1 MADAVRA
8 QPAFLKWFK
17 TKRGAT
23 MMEQVWTENPIFRQ
37 ILGIC
42 SALAVTNLM
51 TNTLIMCGAL
61 IFVNVCATM
70 IISALREFTPR
81 RTRMITQVLIIATF
95 VIIVD
100 LVIKAFAYEAS
111 KQMGAYV
118 GLIITNCIIM
128 GRAEAFA
135 SKNSVGLTFWDALGS
150 GLGYSVVL
158 IGVALIR
165 EPLGFGTL
173 LGYRIFPE
181 TPIFQWQLMVL
192 PPGAFICLG
201 LLVWIGRSLIPEKEE
216 AAAP

>member
-1 MADAVRA
+1 MAAKSGMTR
-8 QPAFLKWFK
+8 WFEGK
-17 TKRGAT
+17 SGAA
-23 MMEQVWTENPIFRQ
+23 MLEQVWVENPIFRQ

-51 TNTLIMCGAL
+51 KNTLIMCAAL
-61 IFVNVCATM
+61 IFVNIFANM
-70 IISALREFTPR
+70 IISALREYTPR
-81 RTRMITQVLIIATF
+81 RTRMITQVLVIATF

-135 SKNSVGLTFWDALGS
+135 SKNTVSLTFWDALGS
-150 GLGYSVVL
+150 GIGYSIVL
-158 IGVALIR
+158 IAVALMR

-173 LGYRIFPE
+173 MGYRIMPAGFVE
-181 TPIFQWQLMVL
+181 WQLMVL
-192 PPGAFICLG
+192 PPGAFIGLG
-201 LLVWIGRSLIPEKEE
+201 IFIWISRAISPEKVEE
-216 AAAP
+216 AAK

>member
-1 MADAVRA
+1 MADKVATK
-8 QPAFLKWFK
+8 PALLRWFG
-17 TKRGAT
+17 TKQGAT
-23 MMEQVWTENPIFRQ
+23 LLEQVWAENPIFRQ

-51 TNTLIMCGAL
+51 ANTLIMCAGLVFA
-61 IFVNVCATM
+61 NVGSNM
-70 IISALREFTPR
+70 IISALREYTPR

-95 VIIVD
+95 VIIID
-100 LVIKAFAYEAS
+100 FVIKAFAYEAS
-111 KQMGAYV
+111 KQMGAYI

-135 SKNSVGLTFWDALGS
+135 SKNTVGMTFLDALGS

-158 IGVALIR
+158 IAVALIR

-173 LGYRIFPE
+173 FGFQVLPE
-181 TPIFQWQLMVL
+181 SFVKWQLMVL

-201 LLVWIGRSLIPEKEE
+201 LLVWFGRAVAPEKVQ
-216 AAAP
+216 

>member
-1 MADAVRA
+1 MADAVA
-8 QPAFLKWFK
+8 AKPAFLKWFK
-17 TKRGAT
+17 TKRGAALI
-23 MMEQVWTENPIFRQ
+23 EQIWAENPIFRQ

-51 TNTLIMCGAL
+51 TNTLIMCAGLVFANVGAN
-61 IFVNVCATM
+61 I

-95 VIIVD
+95 VIIID
-100 LVIKAFAYEAS
+100 FVIKAFAYEAS
-111 KQMGAYV
+111 KQMGAYI

-135 SKNSVGLTFWDALGS
+135 SKNTVGMTFWDALGS

-158 IGVALIR
+158 IAVALIR

-173 LGYRIFPE
+173 LGFRILPE

-216 AAAP
+216 AK

>member
-1 MADAVRA
+1 MAAKSGITR
-8 QPAFLKWFK
+8 WFEGK
-17 TKRGAT
+17 SGAA
-23 MMEQVWTENPIFRQ
+23 MLEQVWVENPIFRQ

-51 TNTLIMCGAL
+51 KNTLIMCAAL
-61 IFVNVCATM
+61 IFVNICANM
-70 IISALREFTPR
+70 IISALREYTPR
-81 RTRMITQVLIIATF
+81 RTRMITQVLVIATF

-135 SKNSVGLTFWDALGS
+135 SKNTVTLTFWDALGS
-150 GLGYSVVL
+150 GLGYSIVL
-158 IGVALIR
+158 IAVALMR

-173 LGYRIFPE
+173 MGYRIMPAGFVE
-181 TPIFQWQLMVL
+181 WQLMVL
-192 PPGAFICLG
+192 PPGAFIGLG
-201 LLVWIGRSLIPEKEE
+201 IFIWISRAISPGNVEE
-216 AAAP
+216 AAK

>member
-1 MADAVRA
+1 MADKAAAKPAV
-8 QPAFLKWFK
+8 LKWFGGK
-17 TKRGAT
+17 SASA
-23 MMEQVWTENPIFRQ
+23 MLEQVWTENPIFRQ

-51 TNTLIMCGAL
+51 RNTLIMCAGLVFA
-61 IFVNVCATM
+61 NVGSNM
-70 IISALREFTPR
+70 IISALREYTPR

-95 VIIVD
+95 VIIID
-100 LVIKAFAYEAS
+100 FVIKAFAYEAS
-111 KQMGAYV
+111 KQMGAYI

-135 SKNSVGLTFWDALGS
+135 SKNTVGMTFWDALGS

-173 LGYRIFPE
+173 FGFQVLPE
-181 TPIFQWQLMVL
+181 SFVKWQIMVL

-201 LLVWIGRSLIPEKEE
+201 LLVWFGRAIAPEKVQ
-216 AAAP
+216 

>member
-1 MADAVRA
+1 MADKAA
-8 QPAFLKWFK
+8 TKPAMLRWFEGK
-17 TKRGAT
+17 SGAA
-23 MMEQVWTENPIFRQ
+23 MLEQVWAENPIFRQ

-51 TNTLIMCGAL
+51 KNTLIMCGAL
-61 IFVNVCATM
+61 IFVNVCANM
-70 IISALREFTPR
+70 IISALRDLTPR

-100 LVIKAFAYEAS
+100 LIIKAFAYEAS

-135 SKNSVGLTFWDALGS
+135 SKNPIKLTFWDALGS
-150 GLGYSVVL
+150 GLGYSIVL
-158 IGVALIR
+158 IAVALMR

-173 LGYRIFPE
+173 LGYRVMPAGFVE
-181 TPIFQWQLMVL
+181 WQLMVL
-192 PPGAFICLG
+192 PPGAFIGLG
-201 LLVWIGRSLIPEKEE
+201 IFIWISRAISPEKVEQ
-216 AAAP
+216 AV

>member
-1 MADAVRA
+1 MADRVVAK
-8 QPAFLKWFK
+8 PALLKWFK
-17 TKRGAT
+17 GKSGAA
-23 MMEQVWTENPIFRQ
+23 MLEQVWAENPIFRQ

-51 TNTLIMCGAL
+51 KNTLIMCGAL
-61 IFVNVCATM
+61 IFVNVCANM

-100 LVIKAFAYEAS
+100 LFIKAFAYEAS

-135 SKNSVGLTFWDALGS
+135 SRNSVGLTFWDALGS

-158 IGVALIR
+158 IAVALMR

-173 LGYRIFPE
+173 LGYRILPE
-181 TPIFQWQLMVL
+181 GFVPWQLMVL
-192 PPGAFICLG
+192 PPGAFIGLG
-201 LLVWIGRSLIPEKEE
+201 IFIWIGRAVAPEKVDD
-216 AAAP
+216 APK

>member
-1 MADAVRA
+1 MADQVATT
-8 QPAFLKWFK
+8 PAFLKWFK
-17 TKRGAT
+17 TKKGAA
-23 MMEQVWTENPIFRQ
+23 MIEQVWAENPIFRQ

-42 SALAVTNLM
+42 SALAVTNLLR
-51 TNTLIMCGAL
+51 NTLIMCVAL
-61 IFVNVCATM
+61 IFVNVCANM
-70 IISALREFTPR
+70 IISAIREFTPR

-100 LVIKAFAYEAS
+100 LMIKAFAYEAS

-135 SKNSVGLTFWDALGS
+135 SKNTVSMTFWDALGS
-150 GLGYSVVL
+150 SVVL
-158 IGVALIR
+158 IAVALIR

-173 LGYRIFPE
+173 FGYRILPE

>member
-1 MADAVRA
+1 MADKVVAK
-8 QPAFLKWFK
+8 PAFLKWFQGK
-17 TKRGAT
+17 SGAA
-23 MMEQVWTENPIFRQ
+23 MLEQVWAENPIFRQ

-51 TNTLIMCGAL
+51 KNTLIMCAAL
-61 IFVNVCATM
+61 IFVNVCSNM
-70 IISALREFTPR
+70 IISAIREFTPR

-100 LVIKAFAYEAS
+100 LIIKAFAYEAS

-135 SKNSVGLTFWDALGS
+135 SRNTVGLTFWDALGS

-158 IGVALIR
+158 IAVALMR

-173 LGYRIFPE
+173 LGYRIMPAGFVE
-181 TPIFQWQLMVL
+181 WQLMVL
-192 PPGAFICLG
+192 PPGAFIALG
-201 LLVWIGRSLIPEKEE
+201 IFIWIGRAIAPEKVEQ
-216 AAAP
+216 APK

>member
-1 MADAVRA
+1 MADRVVAR
-8 QPAFLKWFK
+8 PAFLRWFG
-17 TKRGAT
+17 TKQGEA
-23 MMEQVWTENPIFRQ
+23 MVDQVWASNPIFRQ

-51 TNTLIMCGAL
+51 RNTLIMCFAL
-61 IFVNVCATM
+61 IFVNVGANM
-70 IISALREFTPR
+70 IISAIRDFTPR

-135 SKNSVGLTFWDALGS
+135 SKNSVGMTFWDALGS
-150 GLGYSVVL
+150 GIGYSIVL

-173 LGYRIFPE
+173 FGYQVLPASFPK
-181 TPIFQWQLMVL
+181 WQIMVL

-201 LLVWIGRSLIPEKEE
+201 LLVWLGRALAPEKVEE
-216 AAAP
+216 A

>member
-1 MADAVRA
+1 MADQVIKRSAL
-8 QPAFLKWFK
+8 LKWFK
-17 TKRGAT
+17 GKNAT
-23 MMEQVWTENPIFRQ
+23 TMLEQVWAENPIFRQ

-51 TNTLIMCGAL
+51 KNTLIMCGAL
-61 IFVNVCATM
+61 IFVNVCANM

-100 LVIKAFAYEAS
+100 LFIKAFAYEAS
-111 KQMGAYV
+111 KQLGAYV

-135 SKNSVGLTFWDALGS
+135 SRNSVRLTFWDALGS

-158 IGVALIR
+158 IAVALMR

-173 LGYRIFPE
+173 LGYRILPAGFVE
-181 TPIFQWQLMVL
+181 WQLMVL
-192 PPGAFICLG
+192 PPGAFIGLG
-201 LLVWIGRSLIPEKEE
+201 IFIWIGRAVAPEKVEE
-216 AAAP
+216 APK

>member
-1 MADAVRA
+1 MADRVIAK
-8 QPAFLKWFK
+8 PGILKWFEGK
-17 TKRGAT
+17 SGAA
-23 MMEQVWTENPIFRQ
+23 MLEQVWVENPIFRQ

-51 TNTLIMCGAL
+51 KNTLIMCGAL
-61 IFVNVCATM
+61 IFVNVCANM

-135 SKNSVGLTFWDALGS
+135 SRNTVGLTFWDALGS

-158 IGVALIR
+158 IAIALMR

-173 LGYRIFPE
+173 LGYRILPAGFVE
-181 TPIFQWQLMVL
+181 WQLMVL
-192 PPGAFICLG
+192 PPGAFIGLG
-201 LLVWIGRSLIPEKEE
+201 IFIWIGRAFSPEKVEE
-216 AAAP
+216 APK